1 VHGLNILVGE
11 KMLETLITSKTRIK
25 LILKFF
31 INPENK
37 VHMRGLAT
45 EFNESTNA
53 VRVELN
59 RLTKAGLLER
69 VPDGRIKQY
78 QANTKHS
85 LFSDI
90 HNIVIKYMGIDKL
103 IEEVL
108 AKLGD
113 VELALVTGDYAR
125 GVDSGIIDLVVVGEI
140 DKDYLQRLIDKAE
153 SLVKRKIRSLALTRD
168 EYNQLKENFEV
179 SKALIVWSTENS
191 N

>member
-1 VHGLNILVGE
+1 
-11 KMLETLITSKTRIK
+11 MLETLITSKTRIK